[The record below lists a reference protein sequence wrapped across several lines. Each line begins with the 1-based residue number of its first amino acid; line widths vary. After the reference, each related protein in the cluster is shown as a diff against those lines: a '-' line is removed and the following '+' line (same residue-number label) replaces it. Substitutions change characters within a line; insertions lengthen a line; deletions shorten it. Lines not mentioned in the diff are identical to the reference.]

1 MYEIVEQLK
10 ELRKRLEFRK
20 GQEAQVRTQLEEAER
35 TIDESRKTQNL
46 KREAVVLVESA
57 GRTARDTVSNRLA
70 EVVSFALQSI
80 FGSDYRLD
88 VFNTLKRN
96 AVWTD
101 FAVGGGGSN
110 STLHPDPP
118 LDTRGGGVVDVVSLA
133 LRSVFLELYAPKID
147 GPLILDEP
155 TKHLSKRYSGRAAE
169 LLRALA
175 ERTGRQIILVTHDP
189 ELAKEAATRRTI

>member
-1 MYEIVEQLK
+1 MFETIEQLK

-20 GQEAQVRTQLEEAER
+20 GQEAQVRNRRDETER
-35 TIDESRKTQNL
+35 AVEESRKLQNL

-70 EVVSFALQSI
+70 EVVTFALQSV

-110 STLHPDPP
+110 STVQPDPP

-133 LRSVFLELYAPKID
+133 LRSVFLELFSPRID

-155 TKHLSKRYSGRAAE
+155 TKHLSKRFSGRAAE
-169 LLRALA
+169 LLRALS
-175 ERTGRQIILVTHDP
+175 ERTGRQIILVTHDS
-189 ELAKEAATRRTI
+189 ELAKEATTRRTI